1 VPGYRQN
8 TGLNSPAIMN
18 QPIEKHTPM
27 MQQYLRI
34 KAQHPDMLVFYRM
47 GDFYELFYED
57 AERAARLLDITLTR
71 RGESAGAPI
80 KMAGVPHH
88 SVEQYLARLVKLGE
102 SVAICEQ
109 IGDPD
114 ASRGPVE
121 RQVTRIV
128 TPGTLTDA
136 ALLEDKRDNVLLA
149 VARERATLGLA
160 WLSLAS
166 GHFAVMETTVGNMT
180 AELERLAPSEI
191 LVPDDATAELLNGS
205 SAPVRRLPPWQ
216 FEIESAR
223 GVLTRQFETRDLS
236 GFGAADLT
244 AALCAA
250 GALLEYAR
258 STQGTAIA
266 HVRSLVVEQER
277 AWVRMD
283 PATRRNL
290 ELTETIRGEP
300 APTLFSLL
308 DTCATGMGSRL
319 LRHALHH
326 PLRDRAALK
335 DRLGAVAALIGESG
349 AAPWRDLNGILKQCV
364 DVERITARIALKSAR
379 PRDLSGLRETLERLP
394 QLSEALASHPAPR
407 LAELARALAPQD
419 DLGALLAAAIKPLPA
434 AVLREGGV
442 IAEGYDAELDELR
455 ALQSNCGEFLVQ
467 LETRERARTGIAN
480 LKVEYNR
487 VHGFYIEVTRAQSER
502 VPADYRRR
510 QTLKNAE
517 RYITPELK
525 AFEDKALSAQE
536 RALAREKLLYDQ
548 LLDKLATHIPALQRA
563 AAALAEADLTCAFA
577 GHAAQSGYCAPEFT
591 DEQLIEIEA
600 GRHPVVERQVEHFIA
615 NGARLSGARQML
627 IVTGPN
633 MGGKSTYMRQVA
645 LIALL
650 AHCGSFVPAKR
661 ARLGPLDAIY
671 TRIGAA
677 DDIAGGRST
686 FMVEMTEAAYILHH
700 ATSSSLVLMDE
711 VGRGTST
718 LDGLALAWAIA
729 RHLVERNRSL
739 ALFATHYFEMTRLAE
754 DFRQVANVH
763 LDAVEHKNGI
773 VFLHNVEEG
782 PASRSYGLEVAG
794 LAGVPGSVIRAAR
807 KRLAELEEHGLAA
820 GPQRDMFAAGAK
832 DASDASAAEEHAV
845 LTRLRELDPDAL
857 TPKEALDLLYRMRRQ
872 LDE

>member
-1 VPGYRQN
+1 
-8 TGLNSPAIMN
+8 MN

-71 RGESAGAPI
+71 RGESAGTPI

-136 ALLEDKRDNVLLA
+136 VLLEDKRDNVLLA
-149 VARERATLGLA
+149 VTRERATLGLA

-166 GHFAVMETTVGNMT
+166 GHFAVMETTVSNMA
-180 AELERLAPSEI
+180 AELERLAPSVI

-205 SAPVRRLPPWQ
+205 PAPVKRLPPWQ

-223 GVLTRQFETRDLS
+223 SVLTRQFETRDLS

-244 AALCAA
+244 AALGAA

-266 HVRSLVVEQER
+266 HVRSMVVEQEQ

-319 LRHALHH
+319 LRHVLHH
-326 PLRDRAALK
+326 PLRDRAALTA
-335 DRLGAVAALIGESG
+335 RLGAVAVLAGEPG
-349 AAPWRDLNGILKQCV
+349 AAPWRDLHGMLKQCV

-394 QLSEALASHPAPR
+394 QLSESLASRPAPR
-407 LAELARALAPQD
+407 LAELARALAPQVE
-419 DLGALLAAAIKPLPA
+419 LCALLAAAIKPLPG

-442 IAEGYDAELDELR
+442 IADGYDAELDALR
-455 ALQSNCGEFLVQ
+455 ALQTNCGEFLVE
-467 LETRERARTGIAN
+467 LETRERARTGIVN

-487 VHGFYIEVTRAQSER
+487 VHGFYIEVTRAQSDK
-502 VPADYRRR
+502 VPDDYRRR

-536 RALAREKLLYDQ
+536 RALVREKLLYDQ
-548 LLDKLATHIPALQRA
+548 LLDKLAVHIPALQRA
-563 AAALAEADLTCAFA
+563 AGALAEADLVSVFA
-577 GHAAQSGYCAPEFT
+577 GHAAQSDYCAPEFT
-591 DEQLIEIEA
+591 DEQIVEIEA

-615 NGARLSGARQML
+615 NSARLSGARQML

-686 FMVEMTEAAYILHH
+686 FMVEMTEAAAILHH
-700 ATSSSLVLMDE
+700 ATPQSLVLMDE

-729 RHLVERNRSL
+729 RHLVEKNRSL
-739 ALFATHYFEMTRLAE
+739 ALFATHYFEMTKLAE

-820 GPQRDMFAAGAK
+820 GPQRDMFTAGANAGR
-832 DASDASAAEEHAV
+832 DEPPAEEHAV
-845 LTRLRELDPDAL
+845 LARLRELDPDAL
-857 TPKEALDLLYRMRRQ
+857 TPKEALDLLYRLRRL